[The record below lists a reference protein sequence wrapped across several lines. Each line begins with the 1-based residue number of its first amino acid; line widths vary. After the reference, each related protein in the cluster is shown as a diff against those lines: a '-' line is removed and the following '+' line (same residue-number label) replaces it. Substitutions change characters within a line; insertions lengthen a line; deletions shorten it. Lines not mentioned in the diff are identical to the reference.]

1 MTTKEKSKDTTK
13 GLRGTE
19 AHAKTRVLL
28 ALWDLGGTDEE
39 VKKGDLTERV
49 KRTNEKA
56 GDYQGVFEQ
65 LQTSGAI
72 AISRNKISL
81 SGKGVEMLGE
91 GLKNVDFQFDSQI
104 GAKTGNALLKWLR
117 ETGTPVNGATA
128 TSNQATEKAIA
139 SYDEFK
145 PVALDVYERLNRD
158 YNLDNLVPIYRIRR
172 EIGERVT
179 RSQFNEWLLEM
190 QANDLVQ
197 LIGGEMTDITPDKAE
212 DSIKTELGAVRY
224 YVKRLSSKN

>member
-1 MTTKEKSKDTTK
+1 MTPKEKSKDTAK
-13 GLRGTE
+13 GLKGTE
-19 AHAKTRVLL
+19 AQAKTRVLL
-28 ALWDLGGTDEE
+28 ALWDMKGADEE

-49 KRTNEKA
+49 KRTNERA

-72 AISRNKISL
+72 AISKNKISL

-91 GLKNVDFQFDSQI
+91 GLKNADFQFDSQL

-117 ETGTPVNGATA
+117 ETGTVSNGATA
-128 TSNQATEKAIA
+128 TSNQATGKAIA

-145 PVALDVYERLNRD
+145 QVASDVYDQLNRD
-158 YNLDNLVPIYRIRR
+158 YNLDDLVPIYRIRR

-197 LIGGEMTDITPDKAE
+197 LIGGEMPDITSDKAE
-212 DSIKTELGAVRY
+212 DSIKTKLGAVRY
-224 YVKRLSSKN
+224 YAKRLNS

>member
-1 MTTKEKSKDTTK
+1 MATKEKSKDTAK

-39 VKKGDLTERV
+39 VKKGELTERV

-72 AISRNKISL
+72 AISKNKISL

-91 GLKNVDFQFDSQI
+91 GLKNADFEFDSQI

-128 TSNQATEKAIA
+128 TSSKATEKAIA

-145 PVALDVYERLNRD
+145 QVASDVYDQMNRD
-158 YNLDNLVPIYRIRR
+158 YNLNDLVPIYRIRR
-172 EIGERVT
+172 EIGNRVT
-179 RSQFNEWLLEM
+179 RAQFTEWMMEM
-190 QANDLVQ
+190 QANDILQ
-197 LIGGEMTDITPDKAE
+197 LQGGGVEDSAPDKIE
-212 DSIKTELGAVRY
+212 DSIRNELGNLRCYA
-224 YVKRLSSKN
+224 KRLIS

>member
-1 MTTKEKSKDTTK
+1 MTTKEKSKDTAK
-13 GLRGTE
+13 GLKGTE

-39 VKKGDLTERV
+39 VKKGELTERV

-72 AISRNKISL
+72 AISKNKISL

-91 GLKNVDFQFDSQI
+91 GLKNADFQFDSQL

-117 ETGTPVNGATA
+117 EMGTPVNGATA
-128 TSNQATEKAIA
+128 TSSKATEKAIA

-145 PVALDVYERLNRD
+145 QVASDVYDQMNRD
-158 YNLDNLVPIYRIRR
+158 YNLNDLVPIYRIRR
-172 EIGERVT
+172 EIGNRVT
-179 RSQFNEWLLEM
+179 RAQFTEWMMEM
-190 QANDLVQ
+190 QANDILQ
-197 LIGGEMTDITPDKAE
+197 LQGGGVEDSAPDKIE
-212 DSIKTELGAVRY
+212 DSIRNELGNLRCYA
-224 YVKRLSSKN
+224 KRLIS

>member
-1 MTTKEKSKDTTK
+1 MAPKEKSKDTAK
-13 GLRGTE
+13 GLKGTE

-28 ALWDLGGTDEE
+28 ALWDMKGADDE

-49 KRTNEKA
+49 KRTNERA

-72 AISRNKISL
+72 AISKNKISL

-91 GLKNVDFQFDSQI
+91 GLKNVDFQFDSQL

-128 TSNQATEKAIA
+128 TSSKETEKAIA

-158 YNLDNLVPIYRIRR
+158 YNLDDLVPIYRIRR

-179 RSQFNEWLLEM
+179 RSHFNEWLLEM
-190 QANDLVQ
+190 QANDILQ
-197 LIGGEMTDITPDKAE
+197 LQGGSLPDSETTKIE
-212 DSIKTELGAVRY
+212 DSITTELSGLRCYA
-224 YVKRLSSKN
+224 KRLTP